1 MSSNYSLKK
10 RLILY
15 ISFFSI
21 SLGCVLVFSA
31 YRIALEEIN
40 EILDAQMQNLAER
53 IATHGP
59 EQIQSQFDEHQ
70 RYHEEDLFV
79 DVWAYTDQDHQSQSK
94 RLVAPVEKAG
104 FYTHQTASDIW
115 RTYVLPLEHDQIQ
128 VSQQL
133 SVRRH
138 LALELAGNMF
148 RL

>member
-79 DVWAYTDQDHQSQSK
+79 DVWAYTDQNHQSQSK
-94 RLVAPVEKAG
+94 QLVAPVEKAG
-104 FYTHQTASDIW
+104 FIHTRLQVISGGLMCSHLSMTRYRLASSFLSAGIW
-115 RTYVLPLEHDQIQ
+115 H
-128 VSQQL
+128 
-133 SVRRH
+133 
-138 LALELAGNMF
+138 
-148 RL
+148 

>member
-53 IATHGP
+53 IATHG
-59 EQIQSQFDEHQ
+59 QS
-70 RYHEEDLFV
+70 R
-79 DVWAYTDQDHQSQSK
+79 SK
-94 RLVAPVEKAG
+94 
-104 FYTHQTASDIW
+104 ASLMNISA
-115 RTYVLPLEHDQIQ
+115 TMKKIYL
-128 VSQQL
+128 
-133 SVRRH
+133 
-138 LALELAGNMF
+138 
-148 RL
+148 